1 MKKSK
6 KRQNIMSDISYDD
19 LCNLIALKINNLYN
33 AKASPHSVDYYL
45 QSIYKVILDQLKLN
59 NRISIK
65 DFGIFEIK
73 DRKSG
78 ERIINNPNK
87 DNEKQLVY
95 VKPRKSITFRA
106 AKKFD
111 VSVNEN
117 NFILA
122 SDKKVKN
129 VGRKYREKLANS
141 KNSNKFKNIVD
152 LLKIANSR
160 KEV

>member
-6 KRQNIMSDISYDD
+6 KRQNIMNDISYED
-19 LCNLIALKINNLYN
+19 LCNLIALKINRLYS

-59 NRISIK
+59 NRINIK

-87 DNEKQLVY
+87 NNEKQLVY
-95 VKPRKSITFRA
+95 VKPKKAITFRA

-122 SDKKVKN
+122 SDSKIKN
-129 VGRKYREKLANS
+129 LGRKYRKKLAVS
-141 KNSNKFKNIVD
+141 KNSKRIRNIAD
-152 LLKIANSR
+152 LLIIANSR